1 MKTAYRQALDETY
14 QNSEMSGCIIVP
26 EWLFDT
32 EISNGAKVLYMLLS
46 CYAGGEEKVFWLRRA
61 TLALRLKVSPDTID
75 RWKNELVALNVLKI
89 KSTSREDGGQTYN
102 GYAITYA
109 KPQKAK

>member
-46 CYAGGEEKVFWLRRA
+46 CYAGGEEKF
-61 TLALRLKVSPDTID
+61 S
-75 RWKNELVALNVLKI
+75 
-89 KSTSREDGGQTYN
+89 G
-102 GYAITYA
+102 
-109 KPQKAK
+109 